1 MEVWTSY
8 KRGFYEVSNLGR
20 VRNSKTLKILNGSIT
35 TNGYVMYHLRLESEH
50 MLGHRLVALVYIK
63 NTEDKPQVNH
73 INGVKI
79 DNRVENLEWATAL
92 ENMVHSFENNLQSKK
107 LQDIYCFTLEGT
119 FVDKYYSSGDVSRRS
134 DFDGDTVL
142 RACKNSHIAYGLW
155 WTFNKDFDRKLLLKT
170 VHRETGVE
178 ELFYQQQD
186 CCNRYG
192 LSPSSISRYV
202 NKKRVH
208 PEYEFIRMKI

>member
-1 MEVWTSY
+1 VEVWTSY

-50 MLGHRLVALVYIK
+50 MLGHRLVALVYIR

-73 INGVKI
+73 INGIKA
-79 DNRVENLEWATAL
+79 DNRVENLEWTTAL

-107 LQDIYCFTLEGT
+107 LQDIYCFTLEGA
-119 FVDKYYSSGDVSRRS
+119 FVDKYHSSGDVSRRS

-142 RACKNSHIAYGLW
+142 RACKNSNIAYGLW
-155 WTFNKDFDRKLLLKT
+155 WTFLARILTESQFSKPYTEKQVLRNCSINNKIAVIDMVCRHPLYLDMSIRNEYIQNMSLL
-170 VHRETGVE
+170 E
-178 ELFYQQQD
+178 
-186 CCNRYG
+186 
-192 LSPSSISRYV
+192 
-202 NKKRVH
+202 
-208 PEYEFIRMKI
+208 